1 MTSQLECSIFRVWNV
16 WGGTL
21 QFLGMSTD
29 KMFTRCKF
37 SMKRQ
42 KTDDQK
48 ASVYHVATASVRFRI
63 WYNHWKYFKNILKY
77 FSTLWNTIRWPFY
90 KPGKIFRCF
99 KQVINTYLVAA
110 SIRTAEKTQFHF
122 VINMR
127 KILSQNNFV
136 MNFVILCTEIVLASE
151 WVGRGLLCKPCWK
164 CQKV

>member
-1 MTSQLECSIFRVWNV
+1 MSTFQNFSMIISALQCICMKKIKNICPWLVNWNVQWNV

-63 WYNHWKYFKNILKY
+63 WYNYRKYFKNILKY

-90 KPGKIFRCF
+90 KPGEIFRCF

-110 SIRTAEKTQFHF
+110 SIRTGEKTQFHF

-127 KILSQNNFV
+127 KILSQNFFV
-136 MNFVILCTEIVLASE
+136 INFVITN
-151 WVGRGLLCKPCWK
+151 
-164 CQKV
+164 